1 MLQRRMNNWTT
12 VSDRGIKCLE
22 RLSCVHTSG
31 IGAFYTFGDI
41 FRRTSDRPLGIRWCW
56 YPAEMINENRRR
68 VLTKLFDGFCFR
80 SLIYNKRCAS
90 AYSGQCPDLYSVC
103 SLFCA
108 CWWRSHDV
116 LFSVNSVHRLNCNV
130 LLTAQWCA
138 WMKKI
143 MNYKFDGSSVFFIS
157 DTHFNHTNIIRFCN
171 RPFKDVSHMNETI
184 ISNWN
189 RVVGPEDIIF
199 HLDDFCLDGSAEWVN
214 VLNRLNGNIVA

>member
-41 FRRTSDRPLGIRWCW
+41 FRRTSDRPLGMRWCW

-68 VLTKLFDGFCFR
+68 VLTKLFDGFCFI

-130 LLTAQWCA
+130 LLTAKWCA
-138 WMKKI
+138 WMKRLWI
-143 MNYKFDGSSVFFIS
+143 INLTEAVCSLYLTPTSTTPISS
-157 DTHFNHTNIIRFCN
+157 
-171 RPFKDVSHMNETI
+171 
-184 ISNWN
+184 
-189 RVVGPEDIIF
+189 
-199 HLDDFCLDGSAEWVN
+199 GSATGLSRMCRTWMKRLFPTGTAWSDRRISYSTWVISVWT
-214 VLNRLNGNIVA
+214 VLPNG